1 MLTPVACVFV
11 ILRRLQFGY
20 FTLHMGL
27 GGRSFAWAILGTVRV
42 RTDTP
47 VCICNRTRGAPHYS
61 IFEYT
66 FLSTVTR
73 ATIPETKRIH
83 THKLVAIG
91 RVVSSHPLP
100 CKTHLN
106 GSKWLIQ
113 NESFKFDPFR

>member
-83 THKLVAIG
+83 TLQ
-91 RVVSSHPLP
+91 VSGHRQSGVTPSTRMQNP
-100 CKTHLN
+100 P
-106 GSKWLIQ
+106 KWVKWFIQ
-113 NESFKFDPFR
+113 K